1 MPLRFHFPKIV
12 ELITKTVRGLRP
24 LLYDSKNETVFI
36 FHVVV
41 LLYRIVTLEI
51 NFRNQSIEEYSSN
64 TNTSYSI
71 VFSLTQ
77 ASWFCS
83 VVFDSFRYPK
93 NEEKLT
99 PQGGSVVNR
108 NSSLIWTIR
117 IRVCNL
123 TEFFIGK
130 YNDLNI
136 VWFWRFIT
144 SLQTYHTMKTKLVE
158 QSPKFKVLNAI

>member
-1 MPLRFHFPKIV
+1 MKLFSF
-12 ELITKTVRGLRP
+12 
-24 LLYDSKNETVFI
+24 FQ
-36 FHVVV
+36 VVV
-41 LLYRIVTLEI
+41 LLYRIITLEI

-64 TNTSYSI
+64 TNTSRSI

-93 NEEKLT
+93 HSEKEIAHYSERLEFE
-99 PQGGSVVNR
+99 SVIYL
-108 NSSLIWTIR
+108 S
-117 IRVCNL
+117 
-123 TEFFIGK
+123 EFFIGK

-158 QSPKFKVLNAI
+158 QSPKFKVLNAIQYMKSTADIFSCFHLSQNWTKFKRYEFSQKN